1 MPSASEVSEFDRQAT
16 EAVKLVRD
24 HPGVDHIWLNAF
36 ECIRPTDKFAAD
48 VGRDVIAKV
57 MAHHSDD
64 VFESRHIVLRINA
77 S

>member
-1 MPSASEVSEFDRQAT
+1 MTHDEERT

-36 ECIRPTDKFAAD
+36 ACISPTDEFAAE
-48 VGRDVIAKV
+48 VGRGIIAKV
-57 MAHHSDD
+57 MSHNSGDLL
-64 VFESRHIVLRINA
+64 ERRHIVLRINA